1 MTINRRQTEM
11 FSPKN
16 NYLSPW
22 EITKRVNEEAVPA
35 KTQHRIEKLANAQ
48 IYCFLVGDLVL
59 TFITLTCFRN
69 TSVLTVR

>member
-48 IYCFLVGDLVL
+48 IYSFLVEIMHSNCL
-59 TFITLTCFRN
+59 IN
-69 TSVLTVR
+69 S